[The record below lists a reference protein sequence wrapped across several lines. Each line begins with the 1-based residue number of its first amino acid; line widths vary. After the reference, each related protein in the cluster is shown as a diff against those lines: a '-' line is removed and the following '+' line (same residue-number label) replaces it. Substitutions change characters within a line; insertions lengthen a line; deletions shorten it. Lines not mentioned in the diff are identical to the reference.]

1 MADIKLE
8 VSVPTYHEIAGLLE
22 AKGIDISKSKTITLE
37 PGTAL
42 VRPIDWRLVQVR
54 RDCVSEATKVWSN
67 RGTSEIAFIDLVN
80 QIYEYVLNNKTE
92 EKDVKENPSQYVNND
107 GWLTTKKV

>member
-54 RDCVSEATKVWSN
+54 RDCVAEATKIWREGANDS
-67 RGTSEIAFIDLVN
+67 FIEFVDKLYDYIVFN
-80 QIYEYVLNNKTE
+80 KKTE
-92 EKDVKENPSQYVNND
+92 LVKNTSD
-107 GWLTTKKV
+107 GWSVALKKD